1 MSPADVIAA
10 CRRAGVEVVAEAGHL
25 RVRSPTG
32 VLDGRLRA
40 ELSANKLALLRL
52 LSKCPSCGSLL
63 DTDRCWACH
72 WRLCECCQTRAT
84 GSAFLA
90 NCISCDFGVSLTRP

>member
-1 MSPADVIAA
+1 MSPAEVIAA
-10 CRRAGVEVVAEAGHL
+10 CHRAGVEVVAEADHL

-40 ELSANKLALLRL
+40 ELSANKHALLRL
-52 LSKCPSCGSLL
+52 LARCPSCGGEL

-72 WRLCECCQTRAT
+72 WRRCEVCKTRAT

-90 NCISCDFGVSLTRP
+90 ACISCDFAGGRGG